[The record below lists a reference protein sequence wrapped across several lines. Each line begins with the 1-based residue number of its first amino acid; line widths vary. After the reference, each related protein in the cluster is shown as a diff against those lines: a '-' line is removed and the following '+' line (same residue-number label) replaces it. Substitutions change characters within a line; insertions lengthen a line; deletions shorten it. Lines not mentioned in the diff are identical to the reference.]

1 MIAGRMKPR
10 VLYVLGYGRSGS
22 TVLGMALGQHPD
34 LVNLGEISTLPT
46 FVPGPTYIPP
56 RTCGCLLPLD
66 QCPYWV
72 GVARRLG
79 SMAALADDGTT
90 LSPRMGWRRY
100 APWLPEPSDELPRWA
115 DAATSLYRATIDEAG
130 AQLAVDTS
138 KGAPRA
144 WWLWKSGVVDLTFV
158 WLTRGLEDVVRSQIR
173 HGRSAVRTGISWRLA
188 QRQVGQLVRRLE
200 RAGLE
205 VPRIGYER
213 LTREPR
219 TVLSE
224 ILAHLGLPWDEAV
237 LTPHP
242 QHTIGGEHEGK
253 LRGQQAIQPSGRARP
268 PLPLKARLAVRLFD
282 NRAAEARASGPG
294 SDR

>member
-1 MIAGRMKPR
+1 MKPR

-56 RTCGCLLPLD
+56 RACGCLRPLD

-72 GVARRLG
+72 GVAGRLG
-79 SMAALADDGTT
+79 SMTMLAQNGTT

-100 APWLPEPSDELPRWA
+100 APWLPEPSDELARWA
-115 DAATSLYRATIDEAG
+115 DAAAALYGAAIDEAR
-130 AQLAVDTS
+130 AQVAVDTS

-144 WWLWKSGVVDLTFV
+144 WWLWKSSAVDLTFV
-158 WLTRGLEDVVRSQIR
+158 WLTRRLEDVVRSQMR
-173 HGRSAVRTGISWRLA
+173 HGNSSLTTGVSWRLA
-188 QRQVGQLVRRLE
+188 QRQVGQLVRRIE
-200 RAGLE
+200 ATGLK
-205 VPRIGYER
+205 VPRISYER

-219 TVLSE
+219 TVLAE
-224 ILAHLGLPWDEAV
+224 ILAHVRLPWHDAV

-253 LRGQQAIQPSGRARP
+253 HGGKQTIEPSNRTRP
-268 PLPLKARLAVRLFD
+268 PLPFYARLTVKLLDSHPREPNA
-282 NRAAEARASGPG
+282 
-294 SDR
+294 

>member
-1 MIAGRMKPR
+1 MKPR

-56 RTCGCLLPLD
+56 RACGCLLPLD
-66 QCPYWV
+66 QCPYWL

-100 APWLPEPSDELPRWA
+100 APWLPETTRELARWA
-115 DAATSLYRATIDEAG
+115 DAAASLYRAAIDEAG
-130 AQLAVDTS
+130 AQVAVDTS

-144 WWLWKSGVVDLTFV
+144 WWLWKSGVIDLTFV
-158 WLTRGLEDVVRSQIR
+158 WLTWGLEDVVRSQMR
-173 HGRSAVRTGISWRLA
+173 HGRSALRTGISWRLA

-200 RAGLE
+200 GAGLE
-205 VPRIGYER
+205 VPRIAYEH
-213 LTREPR
+213 LTQEPR
-219 TVLSE
+219 AALAE
-224 ILAHLGLPWDEAV
+224 ILGHVGLRWDEAV

-253 LRGQQAIQPSGRARP
+253 LMGQQAIQASRRARP
-268 PLPLKARLAVRLFD
+268 PLPLKAKLTVKLLDRHPAD
-282 NRAAEARASGPG
+282 ARASGP
-294 SDR
+294 SSAQ

>member
-1 MIAGRMKPR
+1 MKPR

-34 LVNLGEISTLPT
+34 LVNLGEISALPT

-56 RTCGCLLPLD
+56 RACGCLLPLD
-66 QCPYWV
+66 QCPYWQ

-79 SMAALADDGTT
+79 SMTALAENGTT

-100 APWLPEPSDELPRWA
+100 APWLPEPSHELPRWA
-115 DAATSLYRATIDEAG
+115 DAAAALYRATIDEAG
-130 AQLAVDTS
+130 AQVAVDTS

-144 WWLWKSGVVDLTFV
+144 WWLWKSGAVDLTFV
-158 WLTRGLEDVVRSQIR
+158 WLTRRLEDVVRSQIR
-173 HGRSAVRTGISWRLA
+173 HGQSPLKTGVSWRLA

-200 RAGLE
+200 EAGLV
-205 VPRIGYER
+205 VPRISYER
-213 LTREPR
+213 LTRDPR
-219 TVLSE
+219 AAMTE
-224 ILAHLGLPWDEAV
+224 ILTHVGLPWHDAV

-253 LRGQQAIQPSGRARP
+253 HGGRDSIGPSTRARP
-268 PLPLKARLAVRLFD
+268 ALPLSGRLSVRLFD
-282 NRAAEARASGPG
+282 GGSSGASA
-294 SDR
+294 